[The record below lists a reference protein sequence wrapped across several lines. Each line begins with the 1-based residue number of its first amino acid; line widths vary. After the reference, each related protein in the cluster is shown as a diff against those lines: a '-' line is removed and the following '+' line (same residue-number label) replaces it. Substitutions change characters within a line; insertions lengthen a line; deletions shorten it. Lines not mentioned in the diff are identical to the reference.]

1 MAGNGIPIL
10 LVEDDPGV
18 VRFVAAGLSAHGY
31 RPLHAGSLAEA
42 WQRLGER
49 LDARM
54 PRLLVLDLGL
64 PDGDGVDL
72 VARLRADP
80 RFAAL
85 PVLVLSARQDEA
97 QKIAALDAGAD
108 DYLTKPFSS
117 GELLARVRAML
128 RRAALAP
135 APPGALRTGA
145 LEIDLARHE
154 VRRDG
159 RPVHLTPIEYRLLAC
174 LAARPGHVVTH
185 RQLLSEVW
193 GADQVDQLH
202 YLRIYMGHLR
212 AKLEANPAEPRH
224 LLTELGV
231 GYRLADE

>member
-1 MAGNGIPIL
+1 MAGEAIL
-10 LVEDDPGV
+10 LVEDDAGV
-18 VRFVAAGLSAHGY
+18 AQFVAASLAAHGY
-31 RPLHAGSLAEA
+31 RPLHAGSVGEA

-49 LDARM
+49 LDDAM
-54 PRLLVLDLGL
+54 PRLVVLDLGL
-64 PDGDGVDL
+64 PDADGIEL
-72 VARLRADP
+72 VARLRGDA
-80 RFAAL
+80 RLSAL
-85 PVLVLSARQDEA
+85 PVLVLSARHDEA

-108 DYLTKPFSS
+108 DYLTKPFAA

-128 RRAALAP
+128 RRAALSQAP
-135 APPGALRTGA
+135 AQAWRVDA
-145 LEIDLARHE
+145 LEIDLPRRE

-159 RPVHLTPIEYRLLAC
+159 RIVHLSPIEYRLLAC

-185 RQLLSEVW
+185 RQLLSQVW
-193 GADQVDQLH
+193 GAEHVDQLH

-212 AKLEANPAEPRH
+212 AKLEPRPAEPRY